1 MKNRSSS
8 KTSLFLMELIIA
20 IFFFSLAGAL
30 CIQMFVESH
39 RISKDSVALHHGVLW
54 TQNFAESFYGCSGNP
69 EDVVSLFKDY
79 AYVTNDAEKCE
90 IKICFDE
97 NFKPIYSTKL
107 SPDDQDYSYVLTAK
121 ISPAVNNLIT
131 CEISFNS
138 KENNRVIYS
147 LMLDYFPGGK

>member
-8 KTSLFLMELIIA
+8 KTGLFLMELIIA

-30 CIQMFVESH
+30 CIKMFVESH
-39 RISKDSVALHHGVLW
+39 RISKDSVELHHGVLW
-54 TQNFAESFYGCSGNP
+54 TQNLAESFYGCNGNP
-69 EDVVSLFKDY
+69 DDVVSLFEEY
-79 AYVTNDAEKCE
+79 AYVSCDTESYE
-90 IKICFDE
+90 IKLCFDE
-97 NFKPIYSTKL
+97 NFNQLLRAKPS
-107 SPDDQDYSYVLTAK
+107 SDDPDYTYVLTAK

-147 LMLDYFPGGK
+147 LMLDYFSKEK